1 MKRFRDLKP
10 GDSIYR
16 IYYNFQNEYIESFEI
31 KALPVLEVR
40 INSNTDYYIK
50 YIDALGKETEIVSS
64 LYFESFL
71 DQVEEKWRNLWSDK
85 QAAYDSV
92 RKAFMSEIDK
102 YSGVIMKY
110 NEQLEIL
117 NRIENGE

>member
-85 QAAYDSV
+85 HAAYDSV

>member
-10 GDSIYR
+10 GDNIYR
-16 IYYNFQNEYIESFEI
+16 IYYNFRNEYIESFEI

-64 LYFESFL
+64 LHFESFL

-85 QAAYDSV
+85 HAAYDSV
-92 RKAFMSEIDK
+92 RKEFMSEIDK
-102 YSGVIMKY
+102 YSEVIIKY
-110 NEQLEIL
+110 NKQLENL
-117 NRIENGE
+117 NMMENEE